1 MTLPRFVLPN
11 ARLVQAVSK
20 PVSKYFNQ
28 SLFTRRSPRDPT
40 LNLPHQLGGG
50 GGGVGVGGG
59 SCGPGG
65 FVITGGF
72 VIGNDANNSV
82 SNVKR
87 RVKHPLNKW
96 DEIPGA
102 RNLDDWKDIGKVL
115 FGFAGDRG
123 YVWLDWL
130 GMGTCGVG
138 TARF

>member
-1 MTLPRFVLPN
+1 MIRASKNLSLRPQRSDIPRFVVPN

-20 PVSKYFNQ
+20 LVSKHFNQ

-50 GGGVGVGGG
+50 GGVGGGG

-82 SNVKR
+82 SIVKR
-87 RVKHPLNKW
+87 RVKHPLNKF
-96 DEIPGA
+96 DEIP
-102 RNLDDWKDIGKVL
+102 
-115 FGFAGDRG
+115 
-123 YVWLDWL
+123 
-130 GMGTCGVG
+130 
-138 TARF
+138 